1 MIEKL
6 TYINEH
12 GDRIEF
18 SPCSIFHVNI
28 ADVKGLSDIRQ
39 ENYSITSMGQDG
51 DTLVGERIKARDIE
65 IVGDIKD
72 RNKTHEH
79 KRTLNRIL
87 NPQFAATLVYERGN
101 YKRVI
106 RCKPDGDNALHFPKK
121 KVFQPFVI
129 DIFCASPYW
138 REEHE
143 ARNDIASWLSGFE
156 FPEPDGLE
164 LDDDEGWE
172 IERREPSLIVNVIN
186 QGDTRTGMRVVFR
199 ALGAVNSPSIF
210 NVNTTEFILFNGSML
225 AGDVL
230 TVSTGYGEKAVTLL
244 RNGIISDAYRQMEM
258 DTDSTYMQLDV
269 GDNLFRYD
277 AKTNLENL
285 EVSIYHSNSYLG
297 V

>member
-18 SPCSIFHVNI
+18 SPCSTFHVNI
-28 ADVKGLSDIRQ
+28 AAVKGLSDIRQ
-39 ENYSITSMGQDG
+39 ENYSITSMGQSG

-72 RNKTHEH
+72 RNRTHEH
-79 KRTLNRIL
+79 KRTLTRIL
-87 NPQFAATLVYERGN
+87 NPEFAATLVYERGS
-101 YKRVI
+101 YKRQI
-106 RCKPDGDNALHFPKK
+106 RCKLDGDNALHFPKK
-121 KVFQPFVI
+121 QVYQPFVI
-129 DIFCASPYW
+129 QLFCASPYW
-138 REEHE
+138 HEEHE
-143 ARNDIASWLSGFE
+143 SRNDIASWLSGFE

-186 QGDTRTGMRVVFR
+186 QGDVCTGMRVVFR
-199 ALGAVNSPSIF
+199 ALGAVTEPSLF
-210 NVNTTEFILFNGSML
+210 NVNTTEFILFKNFSML

-244 RNGIISDAYRQMEM
+244 RNGIITEAFRALDI
-258 DTDSTYMQLDV
+258 DSTYMQLDV

-285 EVSIYHSNSYLG
+285 EVSIYHKNNYLG